1 MKLNKPSMKSNVF
14 LLLFILTVFASK
26 VYSEIYY
33 VSNIGGNSWWPA
45 NGEKGSFLRALDSAA
60 VHFGRD
66 TIRFNLPGG
75 TTLTSE
81 KNPLIFTSSDS
92 DLLIDGLS
100 IKDGEPLKVGY
111 SVNIKGNNIDIEGLH
126 WTVAS
131 EAVNISGSNVT
142 LRKCTTQVSGNLLNS
157 LAISGGS
164 NNKLIDCV
172 VLDGPN
178 HGISIAGG
186 SGHLIAGCT
195 ITNAAV
201 DGIFVSVAS
210 GVTIEENL
218 ISGTGL
224 EGIEVVSS
232 GNIIRNNEVFDC
244 NNEYIL
250 GNDNLTPIVE
260 QGAIGS
266 SAENTIENNWVYNN
280 HANGIIVHTSSNGGA
295 IKNNIIGRNKAGDEL
310 GNEWNGIF
318 VLDASNC
325 NIDGNIVVNNG
336 VGNSHN
342 NFVMRDRISGIRI
355 ENTSSGTIQNNY
367 VGTDSNK
374 SNAGN
379 SYDGITL
386 YTNTVNIIISN
397 NVICNNGFK
406 APEAGNGGGLA
417 IRSGSGDGVQIK
429 SNYIGL
435 HKDLTDGGNNDY
447 GISAE
452 GAANITVG
460 GINASDGN
468 FIGNTKN
475 QSTNSSYNGRGVWLA
490 FGGTTRAE
498 VLNNNI
504 INNAGPGIQISS
516 GASNNIIGASGDG
529 NILSGNEIGILVT
542 GNSEN
547 NTMRF
552 NSFSCNTLKGILLE
566 NNGNDNYGNNETPKG
581 VLVNSEDPRVGYVSG
596 FSPSSNASVDIYS
609 KDSNCELDCD
619 NSANQGAA
627 YVTTVTASSSI
638 SSNGLYS
645 WEYDFSGDGNQVSQE
660 TVIVL
665 ATENGSAGNVNTSE
679 FSICNLECD
688 TPQNATI
695 SSLDF
700 SFCVGETVS
709 LEANADNLS
718 ASASYTY
725 AWYLGSI
732 SNDNLVESKTDD
744 NTFSTNESGTYFVKV
759 SNQLDPNAC
768 FDDSPSAA
776 VQAEESP
783 TATVESSNPAGICE
797 GESVT
802 LSSNATGSN
811 LTYIWSNGELSPNII
826 VSSGGDYSVTVTSS
840 ATECDVISLLSLD
853 ENSNPELGL
862 PDSIRF
868 CQDDSL
874 EISAGVSGLEY
885 LWFPTNNITE
895 SFYVYSGVT
904 THRLKVTNPATGCI
918 SRDTVVALQSQHP
931 KPSIV
936 LPEDSMMCQSEG
948 DEIIIL
954 AKYTAF
960 LPGELQWS
968 DGTIGEDSIFAGDT
982 TIFWAKYLDTF
993 GCMGIDSMKIK
1004 NFCIPPEPEVPN
1016 VASEDS
1022 PFTPTGDVSPEQILE
1037 GNLIVYDRWGLE
1049 MFRSKEK
1056 LPEWKGYN
1064 KKGNPCSS
1072 GVYFWI
1078 WEFKDNTYTDRSY
1091 NGFVQFI
1098 R

>member
-1 MKLNKPSMKSNVF
+1 MKLNVF
-14 LLLFILTVFASK
+14 LLLIAFTSK

-45 NGEKGSFLRALDSAA
+45 NGEKGSFLRTLDSAA
-60 VHFGRD
+60 LHLGRD
-66 TIRFNLPGG
+66 TIRFDLPGG

-92 DLLIDGLS
+92 DVLIDGLS

-111 SVNIKGNNIDIEGLH
+111 SINIKGNNIDIEGLH

-178 HGISIAGG
+178 HGISISGG
-186 SGHLIAGCT
+186 SNHLVQGCT
-195 ITNAAV
+195 ISNASV
-201 DGIFVSVAS
+201 DGIFVIDAS
-210 GVTIEENL
+210 GVTIEGNS

-244 NNEYIL
+244 NNSYLL
-250 GNDNLTPIVE
+250 GVDNITPIVE

-280 HANGIIVHTSSNGGA
+280 HANGIIVHTSSDGGI
-295 IKNNIIGRNKAGDEL
+295 IKNNIVGRNKDGDEL
-310 GNEWNGIF
+310 GNEWNGIL

-325 NIDGNIVVNNG
+325 NIDGNTVVNNG
-336 VGNSHN
+336 EGISHN
-342 NFVMRDRISGIRI
+342 YHDLKDRISGIRI
-355 ENTSSGTIQNNY
+355 ENTSAGVIKNNY
-367 VGTDSNK
+367 VGTDLNK
-374 SNAGN
+374 ANAGN
-379 SYDGITL
+379 SFDGITL
-386 YTNTVNIIISN
+386 YTNTINITISN
-397 NVICNNGFK
+397 NVVCNNGFK
-406 APEAGNGGGLA
+406 ALEIGNGGGLA
-417 IRSGSGDGVQIK
+417 IRSGSGEGVQIK

-475 QSTNSSYNGRGVWLA
+475 QSTNSSYNGRGVWLV
-490 FGGTTRAE
+490 FGETSGAE
-498 VLNNNI
+498 VHNNQI
-504 INNAGPGIQISS
+504 LNNAGPGIQISS
-516 GASNNIIGASGDG
+516 GASNNVIGASGDG
-529 NILSGNEIGILVT
+529 NTLSGNEIGILIT
-542 GNSEN
+542 DSSAN

-552 NSFSCNTLKGILLE
+552 NSFSCNNLKGILLE

-596 FSPSSNASVDIYS
+596 FAPSSNATVDIYA
-609 KDSNCELDCD
+609 KDSKCKLDCD
-619 NSANQGAA
+619 NSANQGAS

-638 SSNGLYS
+638 AANGLYS
-645 WEYDFSGDGNQVSQE
+645 WEYNFAGAGNQVSQE

-665 ATENGSAGNVNTSE
+665 ATENGTAGNVNTSE

-700 SFCVGETVS
+700 SFCAGETVL

-718 ASASYTY
+718 ESSSYTY
-725 AWYLGSI
+725 MWYLESI
-732 SNDNLVESKTDD
+732 SNENLRGSKTDD
-744 NTFSTNESGTYFVKV
+744 NTFLTDVAGTYYVKV

-768 FDDSPSAA
+768 FDDSPSAVVEA
-776 VQAEESP
+776 DDSP
-783 TATVESSNPAGICE
+783 TASVESSNPAGVCD

-802 LSSNATGSN
+802 LSSNATGSS
-811 LTYIWSNGELSPNII
+811 LIYIWSNGESSPTIN
-826 VSSGGDYSVTVTSS
+826 VRSGGDYSVTVTSNS
-840 ATECDVISLLSLD
+840 TGCDALASLTLV
-853 ENSNPELGL
+853 ENSNPILAL
-862 PDSIRF
+862 VDSIRF
-868 CQDDSL
+868 CQNDSL
-874 EISAGVSGLEY
+874 EISAGNAGLDY
-885 LWFPTNNITE
+885 FWSPTNNTTE

-904 THRLKVTNPATGCI
+904 THRLKVTHPATGCV
-918 SRDTVVALQSQHP
+918 SRDTVVALQSKHP
-931 KPSIV
+931 KPSV
-936 LPEDSMMCQSEG
+936 TLPEDSMMCESEG
-948 DEIIIL
+948 DEVTIIAHAL
-954 AKYTAF
+954 AF

-982 TIFWAKYLDTF
+982 TIYWAKYIDTY
-993 GCMGIDSMKIK
+993 GCEGIDSMKIK
-1004 NFCIPPEPEVPN
+1004 NFCIPPEPDVPN

-1049 MFRSKEK
+1049 MFTSKEK